1 MFFMEEK
8 LAHSIDKSF
17 NWILDHLEYFSIPAY
32 NLEYREGITDEKKA
46 FGELA
51 LALLIIQKSSVFVD
65 DPRVEKIKKYVHA
78 VVLSENFVFNMQN
91 DISLFPFYLTVYVSL
106 RETGVE
112 IDTHREI
119 LKNTLRHNYIS
130 QIERTPW
137 QLIDLKYFLDKGGF
151 ENNIPDAKTLY
162 PCSSLYFLP
171 NLIFNRTI
179 DSYAITHILFF
190 LSDFGSKDI
199 SELLGEK
206 LSETKL
212 YVETLTKMY
221 THTRDWDL
229 LGELLISCH
238 ILNHRDFA
246 LHQKCL
252 HHYLDSQCSDG
263 DFINRTVLDVF
274 DADKTLSKEE
284 RFKANYHPTLVSLF
298 CCILEHEHL
307 ISSQPKNE
315 AVGV

>member
-8 LAHSIDKSF
+8 LVHSINKSF
-17 NWILDHLEYFSIPAY
+17 NWILDHLDYFSIPEY

-51 LALLIIQKSSVFVD
+51 LALLIIQKSSTFIN
-65 DPRVEKIKKYVHA
+65 DPRVEKIKKYVHE
-78 VVLSENFVFNMQN
+78 VVLSKNFVFNMQN

-106 RETGVE
+106 RETGIE
-112 IDTHREI
+112 IDTHRDI
-119 LKNTLRHNYIS
+119 IKNLLKYKYIN
-130 QIERTPW
+130 QIERTAW
-137 QLIDLKYFLDKGGF
+137 QLIDLTYFLDKGEF
-151 ENNIPDAKTLY
+151 EHQLPDTKTLY

-171 NLIFNRTI
+171 NPILNRTI
-179 DSYAITHILFF
+179 DSYAITHLLFF
-190 LSDFGSKDI
+190 LSDFGSNDI

-238 ILNHRDFA
+238 ILKHRDFA
-246 LHQKCL
+246 LHETCF
-252 HHYLDSQCSDG
+252 HHYLDSQCNSG
-263 DFINRTVLDVF
+263 DFINRTVLDAF
-274 DADKTLSKEE
+274 DSNKTLSKEE

-298 CCILEHEHL
+298 CCILEHEYV
-307 ISSQPKNE
+307 ISSQHKNQTVE
-315 AVGV
+315 A